1 MITGQG
7 IRTAFGT
14 KPLKLPYAS
23 GKTLKHFLPPG
34 VRREEA
40 VGSTEWSHERSPC
53 SQLATSHLT
62 SLLKLPLSRRQTQE
76 LYHGASKERP
86 APRTDATWV
95 ACCEMTDPEWW
106 IQCLRHHKAR
116 ELHFTAIPKGSNG
129 WATPG
134 VVSSLQSLHSERTES
149 PSHRAGTSVNQTPQ
163 ESWAPALGGP

>member
-34 VRREEA
+34 VHREEA

-53 SQLATSHLT
+53 SQLATFHLT

-86 APRTDATWV
+86 APRTDGNLSNPLWNDRSRV
-95 ACCEMTDPEWW
+95 MDPVLEAP
-106 IQCLRHHKAR
+106 QSKRTA
-116 ELHFTAIPKGSNG
+116 LHSYSQGLQWMGHTRSGFFTA
-129 WATPG
+129 
-134 VVSSLQSLHSERTES
+134 V
-149 PSHRAGTSVNQTPQ
+149 
-163 ESWAPALGGP
+163 PALRENREPLPTVQVLLLTRLLRNLGPQR